1 MYIFLQLHNFPTVED
16 EFRNNTVISGGNI
29 KLQSFSNE
37 SNDEVQLKQV
47 SSYSREIFYNV
58 LI

>member
-1 MYIFLQLHNFPTVED
+1 MYIFQLHNFPTVED
-16 EFRNNTVISGGNI
+16 VFRNNTVISGGNI